1 MIADWQVFPR
11 SQWNYA
17 LDVNPASAAT
27 AIKVTESAIG
37 VIPFSREN
45 PPITV
50 AVPARKLPAW
60 LAEDGV
66 AAAPP
71 QSPVAA
77 TQPAESITLIPYAA
91 AKLRITAFP
100 MAKS

>member
-1 MIADWQVFPR
+1 
-11 SQWNYA
+11 
-17 LDVNPASAAT
+17 
-27 AIKVTESAIG
+27 VTESEIST
-37 VIPFSREN
+37 VPFSREN
-45 PPITV
+45 PATTV

-71 QSPVAA
+71 QSPVIAA
-77 TQPAESITLIPYAA
+77 EPAETIRLIPYAA

-100 MAKS
+100 LAKS